1 VSSPAV
7 EITDADDPSV
17 AAFRLNER
25 GLNPRSVRRENI
37 PAGLFVAEGDLVVE
51 RALAAGCR
59 PVSLLASA
67 AFTAR
72 VGELLDA
79 AGVDADLFVAS
90 DDIRSA
96 VTGLGVP
103 LDVVGLFERPA
114 PESADQ
120 VVTRASRVV
129 VIDQVDNPT
138 NVGAIVRSVAALG
151 ADALLLDRT
160 SADPLTRRALRVSMG
175 TAFTLPTARVTN
187 AAEALDILHAAGFV
201 TVALTLAEDSIDIA
215 DVTTS
220 VGDRADVALLL
231 GAERTG
237 LDPATQAR
245 CTHRAVIPMHAGVD
259 SLNVAAASAVAAY
272 ALFAHR

>member
-1 VSSPAV
+1 VTTSPV
-7 EITDADDPSV
+7 EITDADDSRV

-25 GLNPRSVRRENI
+25 GLNPRSVRRENT

-59 PVSLLASA
+59 PVSLMASA
-67 AFTAR
+67 TFTER
-72 VGELLDA
+72 VGHMLHA
-79 AGVDADLFVAS
+79 AGATADVFVAS

-103 LDVVGLFERPA
+103 LDVVGLFERPVA
-114 PESADQ
+114 QTAAQ
-120 VVTRASRVV
+120 VVARASRVV

-175 TAFTLPTARVTN
+175 TAFTLPTAR
-187 AAEALDILHAAGFV
+187 AETALDALAVLHAAGFV
-201 TVALTLAEDSIDIA
+201 TVALTLAHDSVDLAEVATRIA
-215 DVTTS
+215 DAE
-220 VGDRADVALLL
+220 GIALLL
-231 GAERTG
+231 GAERSG
-237 LDPATQAR
+237 LDPSTQAA
-245 CTHRAVIPMHAGVD
+245 CSHRAVIPMQAGVD

-272 ALFAHR
+272 ALLARR

>member
-7 EITDADDPSV
+7 EITDADDPRV

-25 GLNPRSVRRENI
+25 GLNPRTVRRENT
-37 PAGLFVAEGDLVVE
+37 PAGLFVAEGDLVAE
-51 RALAAGCR
+51 RALVAGCR
-59 PVSLLASA
+59 AVSLLASA
-67 AFTAR
+67 PFTDR
-72 VGELLDA
+72 VETMLA
-79 AGVDADLFVAS
+79 TAGATADVFVAS
-90 DDIRSA
+90 DDIRRA

-114 PESADQ
+114 LEPADQ
-120 VVTRASRVV
+120 VVARASRLV
-129 VIDQVDNPT
+129 VIDRVDNPT

-175 TAFTLPTARVTN
+175 TAFSLPTARVTD
-187 AAEALDILHAAGFV
+187 AAEALHLLHAAGFV
-201 TVALTLAEDSIDIA
+201 TVALTLAEDSVDIA
-215 DVTTS
+215 EVTTS
-220 VGDRADVALLL
+220 VGDHAGVALLL

-237 LDPATQAR
+237 LDPATQAG

>member
-1 VSSPAV
+1 MSLSPV
-7 EITDADDPSV
+7 EITDADDTRV

-25 GLNPRSVRRENI
+25 GLNPRTNRRENT

-51 RALAAGCR
+51 RALAAGCA

-67 AFTAR
+67 AFTER
-72 VGELLDA
+72 VGALLDA
-79 AGVDADLFVAS
+79 SGATADVFVAS
-90 DDIRSA
+90 DDVRRT

-103 LDVVGLFERPA
+103 LDVVGLFERPTLE
-114 PESADQ
+114 PADQ
-120 VVTRASRVV
+120 VVARARRVV
-129 VIDQVDNPT
+129 VIDRVDNPT

-175 TAFTLPTARVTN
+175 TAFTLPTARVTD
-187 AAEALDILHAAGFV
+187 AAEALEILHAAGFV
-201 TVALTLAEDSIDIA
+201 TVALTLAPDSIDIA
-215 DVTTS
+215 DVTAMTS
-220 VGDRADVALLL
+220 DRAGVALLL

-237 LDPATQAR
+237 LDPATQEA
-245 CTHRAVIPMHAGVD
+245 CTHRAVIPMQAGVD

-272 ALFAHR
+272 ALFSDR

>member
-1 VSSPAV
+1 VSLSPV
-7 EITDADDPSV
+7 EITDADDPRV

-25 GLNPRSVRRENI
+25 GLNPRTTRRENT

-51 RALAAGCR
+51 RALVAGCR
-59 PVSLLASA
+59 AVSLLAST
-67 AFTAR
+67 AFTERA
-72 VGELLDA
+72 GEMLDA
-79 AGVDADLFVAS
+79 VGAAADVFVAS
-90 DDIRSA
+90 DDVRRA

-114 PESADQ
+114 PEPADQ
-120 VVTRASRVV
+120 VVARARRVV
-129 VIDQVDNPT
+129 VIDRVDNPT

-175 TAFTLPTARVTN
+175 TAFTLPIARVTG
-187 AAEALDILHAAGFV
+187 AAEALAILHAAGFV
-201 TVALTLAEDSIDIA
+201 TVALTLGEDSIDIA
-215 DVTTS
+215 EVARRGSD
-220 VGDRADVALLL
+220 GGAVALLL

-237 LDPATQAR
+237 LDPHTQAA

>member
-1 VSSPAV
+1 VSLTPV
-7 EITDADDPSV
+7 EITGPDDTRV

-25 GLNPRSVRRENI
+25 GLNPRTNRRENT

-67 AFTAR
+67 AFTGR
-72 VGELLDA
+72 VATMLDS
-79 AGVDADLFVAS
+79 AGSRPELFVAS
-90 DDIRSA
+90 DDVRRA

-103 LDVVGLFERPA
+103 LDVVGLFERPGLE
-114 PESADQ
+114 PADQ
-120 VVTRASRVV
+120 VVARARRVV
-129 VIDQVDNPT
+129 VIDRVDNPT
-138 NVGAIVRSVAALG
+138 NVGAIVRSAAALG

-175 TAFTLPTARVTN
+175 TAFTLPTARVDT
-187 AAEALDILHAAGFV
+187 ALDALEVLHAAGFV
-201 TVALTLAEDSIDIA
+201 TVALTLADDSIDIA
-215 DVTTS
+215 E
-220 VGDRADVALLL
+220 VAALTPHGTGVAVLL

-237 LDPATQAR
+237 LDPDTQAA

-272 ALFAHR
+272 ALFRHR